1 MENLENAILDVLND
15 PAKMNEILSIAQN
28 LGLGGDGGNIL
39 PPQEDLQMAGAV
51 MGILQ
56 DLQKSDPRQ
65 ENLLHALL
73 PYLDVTRQKKLKRAM
88 QIGKLSR
95 LAGVA
100 LQHEKDAT

>member
-15 PAKMNEILSIAQN
+15 SEKMNEILAIAQN
-28 LGLGGDGGNIL
+28 LGLGGEIGL
-39 PPQEDLQMAGAV
+39 PQQEDLQMAGTV

-56 DLQKSDPRQ
+56 DMQKSDPRQ

-73 PYLDVTRQKKLKRAM
+73 PYLDATRQKKLKRAM

-100 LQHEKDAT
+100 LQQEKDTT

>member
-15 PAKMNEILSIAQN
+15 SEKMNEILAIAQN
-28 LGLGGDGGNIL
+28 LGLGGESSL
-39 PPQEDLQMAGAV
+39 PQQEDLQMAGTV

-56 DLQKSDPRQ
+56 DMQKSDPRQ

-73 PYLDVTRQKKLKRAM
+73 PYLDATRQKKLKRAM

-95 LAGVA
+95 LAGAA
-100 LQHEKDAT
+100 LQYEKDTT

>member
-15 PAKMNEILSIAQN
+15 SEKMNEILAIAQN
-28 LGLGGDGGNIL
+28 LGLGGESSL
-39 PPQEDLQMAGAV
+39 PQQEDLQMAGTV

-56 DLQKSDPRQ
+56 DMQKSDPRQ

-73 PYLDVTRQKKLKRAM
+73 PYLDATRQKKLKRAM

-95 LAGVA
+95 LAGAA
-100 LQHEKDAT
+100 LQHEKDTT

>member
-15 PAKMNEILSIAQN
+15 PEKMNEIFSIAQS
-28 LGLGGDGGNIL
+28 LGLSGDGGNIS

-56 DLQKSDPRQ
+56 DLQKSDPKQ

-73 PYLDVTRQKKLKRAM
+73 PYLDDARQRKLKRAM
-88 QIGKLSR
+88 QIGRLSR
-95 LAGVA
+95 LAGTV
-100 LQHEKDAT
+100 LQRENDST